1 MIDMMLNSEVLAS
14 MIRIATPL
22 TLAALGCLMCQRAG
36 IFNIAIEGFMLF
48 GAFFGIVG
56 VMFTGG
62 NVWIGMALSM
72 VAGTILA
79 ALFGLVIIRFHA
91 NMIISGIAINLL
103 SLGLTSYLL
112 RAVFDVQGSIRA
124 LNIEKLSPVNIPFL
138 DAIPV
143 IGPALNGQS
152 IITYLS
158 ILLVILVQI
167 FLFRTKQGLNIR
179 AVGESE
185 DAARTAGVS
194 PETVKWFVVLFSG
207 LICGLA
213 GAYLS
218 TTIVSEFTE
227 NMVQGRGFN
236 AFTAVVFGN
245 AHPIAVWAVTLL
257 FGFADAVGIQ
267 IELLGTGIP
276 PSVVKMF
283 PFILAIV
290 ALTLSSGIQK
300 FKRDGKSLRSLSI
313 KTLKIKET
321 KSEEEE

>member
-1 MIDMMLNSEVLAS
+1 MMDMMLNSEVLAS

-22 TLAALGCLMCQRAG
+22 TLAALGCLLCQRAG
-36 IFNIAIEGFMLF
+36 VFNIAVEGFMLF

-56 VMFTGG
+56 VLFTGG
-62 NVWIGMALSM
+62 NVWVGMGLSM
-72 VAGTILA
+72 LAGTVIA
-79 ALFGLVIIRFHA
+79 ALFGLVIIQFHA
-91 NMIISGIAINLL
+91 DMIISGIAINLL

-112 RAVFDVQGSIRA
+112 RAIFDVQGSIRA
-124 LNIEKLSPVNIPFL
+124 LDLEKLAPVNLPFL

-152 IITYLS
+152 IITYFSL
-158 ILLVILVQI
+158 LLVIVVQI

-194 PETVKWFVVLFSG
+194 PEKVKWFVVLFSG

-245 AHPIAVWAVTLL
+245 AHPIAVWVVTLL

-300 FKRDGKSLRSLSI
+300 FKKDGRSLRPLI
-313 KTLKIKET
+313 GKTPKEIGVKT
-321 KSEEEE
+321 KE